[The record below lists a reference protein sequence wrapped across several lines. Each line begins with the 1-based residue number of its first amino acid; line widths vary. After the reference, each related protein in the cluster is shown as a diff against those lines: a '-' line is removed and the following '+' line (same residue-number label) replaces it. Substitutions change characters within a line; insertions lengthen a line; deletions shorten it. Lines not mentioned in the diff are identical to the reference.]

1 MSEGSSPILE
11 SAPVK
16 SAVFES
22 QLGSTPQ
29 RRRHRADQIE
39 AAYEIQR
46 VSSMEPY
53 HPKLKQFD

>member
-1 MSEGSSPILE
+1 MPEGSSPILE

-22 QLGSTPQ
+22 QLGAAPQ

-46 VSSMEPY
+46 VSCIKVRRRRY
-53 HPKLKQFD
+53 